1 MRDKM
6 LLLAYAV
13 LGIMAVVACDVLVS
27 QHTTSVS
34 DLSIAQSP
42 PYEPRI
48 VIDLGAV
55 VKLTNVSVTNITVYI
70 DENQSQNVTI
80 WKGDKMVCYIPR
92 SELFFWLAYSCE
104 SYL

>member
-13 LGIMAVVACDVLVS
+13 LGVIAVVACDVLVS
-27 QHTTSVS
+27 QHMTSVG
-34 DLSIAQSP
+34 DPFIAQPSC
-42 PYEPRI
+42 I
-48 VIDLGAV
+48 VIDLGAA

-80 WKGDKMVCYIPR
+80 WKGDEQVCYIPR
-92 SELFFWLAYSCE
+92 GETFLHR
-104 SYL
+104 YLRS